1 MDYIVS
7 GSEDGNVYI
16 WDCICDQTL
25 SQTKQS
31 KRIPHQGGVFNKKD
45 RIKSYEYFQ
54 PFANDNVSVS
64 VATFAPI
71 ESVKIQASK
80 YQRLPFFKNGH
91 PSPRHMLLVCATDGV
106 LRVFMNEKAP
116 DPNKINEEDD
126 EDEEE
131 DEEYVETY
139 QTYDD
144 YEMKIAAMRTAN
156 FPQHQAANL
165 VLEEFKES
173 DQPLRIPRPSD

>member
-1 MDYIVS
+1 
-7 GSEDGNVYI
+7 
-16 WDCICDQTL
+16 
-25 SQTKQS
+25 
-31 KRIPHQGGVFNKKD
+31 
-45 RIKSYEYFQ
+45 
-54 PFANDNVSVS
+54 
-64 VATFAPI
+64 
-71 ESVKIQASK
+71 
-80 YQRLPFFKNGH
+80 
-91 PSPRHMLLVCATDGV
+91 MLLVCATDGV

-156 FPQHQAANL
+156 FPQQHSANL

>member
-1 MDYIVS
+1 
-7 GSEDGNVYI
+7 
-16 WDCICDQTL
+16 
-25 SQTKQS
+25 
-31 KRIPHQGGVFNKKD
+31 
-45 RIKSYEYFQ
+45 
-54 PFANDNVSVS
+54 
-64 VATFAPI
+64 
-71 ESVKIQASK
+71 
-80 YQRLPFFKNGH
+80 
-91 PSPRHMLLVCATDGV
+91 MLLVCATDGV

-156 FPQHQAANL
+156 FPQDNENL